1 MPNRDRPVHVASIN
15 SRQRGKVYQTHLLRR
30 TYRDGNKV
38 KHQTVGNISHL
49 PPHIIDV
56 IKGALRG
63 ETYLPASAAFNIVR
77 SLPHGH
83 VAAVLG
89 TLRRL
94 DLERGLA
101 TRPSRQRD
109 LAVAMIVSQ
118 VIAPGSELATCRGFR
133 DQTRFS
139 SLGETLGLGS
149 VDEDNL
155 YAALDWLAKRQRNI
169 ERKLAK
175 RHLSDDSLVLYDVT
189 STYYTG
195 RHCSLA
201 KFGHNR
207 DRKRGFPQ
215 ILFGLL
221 CNGEGCPI
229 AVEVFEG
236 GVADPKTLGPQI
248 DKVRQRFGLERVIL
262 VGDRGMITEAR
273 LREELSPQAGLCW
286 ISALR
291 GTAIRE
297 LVQKGTMQL
306 SLFDQRDLAEITS
319 PDYPGERLICCRNPL
334 LAEERAR
341 KREDLLQGTE
351 KELNKIVAAT
361 RREKR
366 RLKGKEKIGIRVGKV
381 LNRYKVGKH
390 FKLEIT
396 EEAFSYQRATEKIA
410 AEAALDGVYV
420 IRTNVPADTLNAEET
435 VRRYKDLSAVE
446 QAFRSLK
453 MIDLRVRPIYHRL
466 PDRVR
471 GHILLCMLAYYVV
484 WHMRRALAPMLFQD
498 EDREIAEALR
508 DSVVSPAKRSPSAEA
523 KARTKRTAGGGPAH
537 SFQTLLKDLSTIVKN
552 RVQPKISP
560 LGTGEKAPEFVMVTV
575 PTPVQARAFELLG
588 VPLVT

>member
-1 MPNRDRPVHVASIN
+1 
-15 SRQRGKVYQTHLLRR
+15 
-30 TYRDGNKV
+30 
-38 KHQTVGNISHL
+38 
-49 PPHIIDV
+49 
-56 IKGALRG
+56 
-63 ETYLPASAAFNIVR
+63 
-77 SLPHGH
+77 
-83 VAAVLG
+83 
-89 TLRRL
+89 
-94 DLERGLA
+94 
-101 TRPSRQRD
+101 
-109 LAVAMIVSQ
+109 MIVSQ
-118 VIAPGSELATCRGFR
+118 VIDPGSELATCRGFR

-155 YAALDWLAKRQRNI
+155 YAALDWLAKRQPDI

-175 RHLSDDSLVLYDVT
+175 RHLSDGSLVLYDVT

-201 KFGHNR
+201 KLGHNR

-236 GVADPKTLGPQI
+236 NVADPKTLSPQI

-273 LREELSPQAGLCW
+273 LREELSPEAGLYW

-291 GTAIRE
+291 GPAIRE
-297 LVQKGTMQL
+297 LAQKGAIQL
-306 SLFDQRDLAEITS
+306 SLFDQRDMAEITS

-361 RREKR
+361 QREKR
-366 RLKGKEKIGIRVGKV
+366 RLKGKGKIGLRVGKV

-396 EEAFSYQRATEKIA
+396 EEGFSYQRNSEKIA

-420 IRTNVPADTLNAEET
+420 IRTSVPADTLNAGET

-484 WHMRRALAPMLFQD
+484 WHMRRALAPMLFED
-498 EDREIAEALR
+498 EDKEIAEALR
-508 DSVVSPAKRSPSAEA
+508 YSVVSPARRSPSAEG
-523 KARTKRTAGGGPAH
+523 KARTKHTADGEPVH
-537 SFQTLLKDLSTIVKN
+537 SFQSLLKDLATIAKN
-552 RVQPKISP
+552 HVRPRIAAAGNGGQ
-560 LGTGEKAPEFVMVTV
+560 APEFDMVTV
-575 PTPVQARAFELLG
+575 PTPIQRRAFELLG
-588 VPLVT
+588 VPPVM